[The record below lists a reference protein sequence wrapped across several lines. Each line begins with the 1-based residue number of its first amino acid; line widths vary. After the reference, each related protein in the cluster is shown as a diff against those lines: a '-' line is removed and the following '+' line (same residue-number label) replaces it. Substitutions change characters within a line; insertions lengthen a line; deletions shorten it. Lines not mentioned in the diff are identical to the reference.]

1 MTVPPS
7 VPGPVGPSVAPTD
20 PHSGMDSQL
29 KPQAPHFP
37 SLPFRSEQFSP
48 KPLMWHRAL
57 LCLQFKDRR
66 GLRTAWGQQGPWER
80 GLGEGCRSP
89 HGVGRVVRA
98 WLGWQ
103 HVRMAG
109 QVTQEVRVQARGPWP
124 GGLTSRNILQNSWNK
139 IYRSTEAV
147 EIKEKWRNCP
157 RKRPKG
163 SDNSGQRVVLNGSFG
178 SERHYQASW

>member
-1 MTVPPS
+1 MTAPPS
-7 VPGPVGPSVAPTD
+7 VPGPVGPSVPPTD

-37 SLPFRSEQFSP
+37 SLPFHSEQFSP
-48 KPLMWHRAL
+48 KPPMWHRAL
-57 LCLQFKDRR
+57 LCPQFKDRR
-66 GLRTAWGQQGPWER
+66 VSGLRGAAGSMGR

-98 WLGWQ
+98 WLGRQ
-103 HVRMAG
+103 HVHMAG

-139 IYRSTEAV
+139 IYRSTEAA

-157 RKRPKG
+157 RKRRPKG
-163 SDNSGQRVVLNGSFG
+163 SDNSG
-178 SERHYQASW
+178 